1 LALAS
6 RSSEFLRA
14 VWSAAVASRD
24 RALSAAVADASS
36 ERCRDEDC
44 CCAVEA
50 GRSLLA
56 SAGVLLS
63 TSAPKLSLPDDWSA
77 RAGFGGAVGKDT
89 LATASDV
96 TLCTGCLSGMN
107 WN

>member
-1 LALAS
+1 
-6 RSSEFLRA
+6 
-14 VWSAAVASRD
+14 
-24 RALSAAVADASS
+24 LSAAVADASS
-36 ERCRDEDC
+36 ERRCDEDC
-44 CCAVEA
+44 CCVVEIA
-50 GRSLLA
+50 RSLLLLV

-77 RAGFGGAVGKDT
+77 RAGFGGAAGKDT

>member
-1 LALAS
+1 L
-6 RSSEFLRA
+6 
-14 VWSAAVASRD
+14 V
-24 RALSAAVADASS
+24 
-36 ERCRDEDC
+36 
-44 CCAVEA
+44 
-50 GRSLLA
+50 
-56 SAGVLLS
+56 SAGILLS
-63 TSAPKLSLPDDWSA
+63 TNAPKLSLPEDWSA